1 MNLVWVAKLHLPKSN
16 SVKVNAAEFEGDF
29 GLWLEFGRG
38 LLIPVSVQILITN
51 FFSFFLE
58 KPFRTSKSTHTL
70 GQSPHFYQILNCVQI
85 AGIINSKMASQDRA
99 EHVAYREE

>member
-1 MNLVWVAKLHLPKSN
+1 M
-16 SVKVNAAEFEGDF
+16 NAAEFEGDF

-51 FFSFFLE
+51 FFFLLGE
-58 KPFRTSKSTHTL
+58 AILHLKVHTHTL

-85 AGIINSKMASQDRA
+85 AGIMNSKMASQDRA